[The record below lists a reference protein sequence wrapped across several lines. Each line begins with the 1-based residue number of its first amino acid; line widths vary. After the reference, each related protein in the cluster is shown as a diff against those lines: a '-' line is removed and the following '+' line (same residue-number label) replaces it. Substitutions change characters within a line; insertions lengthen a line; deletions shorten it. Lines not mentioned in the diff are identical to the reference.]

1 MNISAPD
8 TWALVSLSS
17 IFSKRDEKVGDRNI
31 TPYSCT
37 NTGIV
42 PREEKFDKSLAASLE
57 KNKVAYKGDFVFGM
71 SRDILNFGMMSGDL
85 GCFSPA
91 YKIYIIE
98 DFRLSM
104 FLERF
109 IRLNHDYYYQAVTGG
124 AREGKGLSEKNLF
137 DLLVPVPPEDELDL
151 IFNMMTL
158 FDQKI
163 ALLEESIELTNNMS
177 KSLISGIMQG
187 KYDAKDLTHREID

>member
-1 MNISAPD
+1 MNISVPA
-8 TWALVSLSS
+8 TWEKVSIAT
-17 IFSKRDEKVGDRNI
+17 IFSKRTEKVGDRNI
-31 TPYSCT
+31 VPYSCT
-37 NTGIV
+37 NTGII

-57 KNKVAYKGDFVFGM
+57 KNKIAYKGDFVFGM
-71 SRDILNFGMMSGDL
+71 SRDILNFGMMVDDI

-91 YKIYIIE
+91 YKIYE
-98 DFRLSM
+98 VKDFRLSM

-137 DLLVPVPPEDELDL
+137 NLLVPIPPEDELDT
-151 IFNMMTL
+151 ISSMMNL

-163 ALLEESIELTNNMS
+163 ALLEESIQLTHYMS
-177 KSLISGIMQG
+177 RSLISGIMQG
-187 KYDAKDLTHREID
+187 KYDVRGLTGKAGD